1 MIDNQTIENML
12 KKRNREDYQRE
23 FFDNF
28 LNHIKFNYKVPSIH
42 ITGTNGK
49 GSTAFY
55 LSSIYQNAGYKV
67 GSFTSPSVDTI
78 NDMILINGKPISN
91 EDFYSYL
98 EKYENDFDKYNI
110 SVFEIQTFIAF
121 SYFQDQKCDI
131 AIIECGMGGLL
142 DATNIFNPILSI
154 ITSVSIEHTAY
165 LGKSICEIA
174 LNKAGIIKEN
184 IPVLVGDLSDEAL
197 KTISQVAL
205 ENDSKIY
212 KISDAN
218 NVEIV
223 GEGYSFGYLNLS
235 NLYIPTLAKYSIKD
249 AQIAID
255 AVSILKDQFNIGNEN
270 IVEGLRTSK
279 IPLRMEKIHD
289 FPTIYLDGAHNPEA
303 MHNLVE
309 SLSDILGERKLNVV
323 FCCFKDKNIERML
336 ANIGSIADS
345 ITLTTFNNPRAREE
359 FDYFLFLDEYKYNEN
374 CVESLM
380 DYINLNDDSIILI
393 TGSFAFAAYMRK
405 LFKENKIC

>member
-12 KKRNREDYQRE
+12 KKRTREDYQRE

-55 LSSIYQNAGYKV
+55 LSSIYQNAGYIV

-98 EKYENDFDKYNI
+98 EKYENDFDKYDI
-110 SVFEIQTFIAF
+110 SVFEIQTFIAL

-255 AVSILKDQFNIGNEN
+255 AVSILKDQFNIRNEN

-279 IPLRMEKIHD
+279 IPLRMEKIRD

-309 SLSDILGERKLNVV
+309 SLSDILGDRKLNVV

-345 ITLTTFNNPRAREE
+345 ITLTTFNNPRAREK

-374 CVESLM
+374 CVESIM

>member
-55 LSSIYQNAGYKV
+55 LSSIYQNAGYIV

-110 SVFEIQTFIAF
+110 SVFEIQTFIAL

-255 AVSILKDQFNIGNEN
+255 AVSILKDQFNIRNEN

-279 IPLRMEKIHD
+279 IPLRMEKIRD

-345 ITLTTFNNPRAREE
+345 ITLTTFNNPRAREK

-374 CVESLM
+374 CVESIM